1 MGGAL
6 THDGVFTT
14 SSGWMGPARGLP
26 AGRADTVT
34 APLPAAAASQAALGL
49 VLATMSALASQAGFT
64 DLIAP
69 VRPNLKERYPTIAIE
84 RYAHW
89 TRPDGQPFDAWMRV
103 HARLGPGSDR
113 RFPARCG

>member
-1 MGGAL
+1 VPL
-6 THDGVFTT
+6 RYQ
-14 SSGWMGPARGLP
+14 SRGLAP
-26 AGRADTVT
+26 A
-34 APLPAAAASQAALGL
+34 
-49 VLATMSALASQAGFT
+49 VLAAMSALASQAGFT